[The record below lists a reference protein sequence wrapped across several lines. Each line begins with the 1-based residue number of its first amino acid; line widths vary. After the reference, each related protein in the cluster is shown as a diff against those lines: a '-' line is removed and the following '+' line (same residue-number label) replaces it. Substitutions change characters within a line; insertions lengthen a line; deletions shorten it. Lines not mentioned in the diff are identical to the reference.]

1 MINAPFMRQSTN
13 VAAFALVATIA
24 IGTPE
29 LTAQRQ
35 GPGMRSR
42 DARAGTVERAIRLA
56 DELQLTQAQQE
67 QLESIRVDLL
77 EQRTSRAVRFM
88 TLTSEV
94 QAGIREPEAVRQDH
108 AALREGLGTSV
119 TAFRDRFTEVLG
131 EEQRAQLRQMDRR
144 GTVRQRETRR
154 GSRFERQR
162 GMRRQ
167 VGVDRGRGGTRF
179 RGRGRPGRGRG

>member
-1 MINAPFMRQSTN
+1 MINAPFIRQSTN
-13 VAAFALVATIA
+13 VAAFALVAAIA

-56 DELQLTQAQQE
+56 DELQLTQAQQD

-77 EQRTSRAVRFM
+77 EQRASQAVTFM

-94 QAGIREPEAVRQDH
+94 QAGIREPEAVRREL
-108 AALREGLGTSV
+108 AALRDGLGTSV
-119 TAFRDRFTEVLG
+119 TAFRDRFTEVLS
-131 EEQRAQLRQMDRR
+131 EDQRAQLRQMDRR
-144 GTVRQRETRR
+144 GTVRQRGIQR

-167 VGVDRGRGGTRF
+167 PGADRGQDGTRF